1 MTGVFVIGSAVSVL
15 PEQLFTDPYGS
26 GQWAPAGYTQL
37 VSGRRYSPWLLSFAA
52 NNCNTMKESD
62 AVLMLLPEPSQN
74 KEGI

>member
-15 PEQLFTDPYGS
+15 LEQLFTDPYGS

-37 VSGRRYSPWLLSFAA
+37 QY
-52 NNCNTMKESD
+52 NE
-62 AVLMLLPEPSQN
+62 N